1 MSSRSYLQ
9 TYLLRNLWCDCAQ
22 GSFSRFPCLCL
33 SLPCLWL
40 GMNSG
45 TFMAFMA
52 FRLGTTVAILAKEAS
67 IVTSNKFQPFVPDGM
82 TFYQLGSK
90 AILKTKNTSSTWERK
105 YIGVENLWT
114 LIKLFTIPFQIRSFS
129 FWQLSSQI
137 FVTAWR
143 AFWAQWKGEGWE
155 GTWWA
160 LVGDS
165 GDLWTLE
172 NCVGGTP
179 TQGRSRSMLCS
190 VFELGIQLRSHNI

>member
-1 MSSRSYLQ
+1 
-9 TYLLRNLWCDCAQ
+9 
-22 GSFSRFPCLCL
+22 
-33 SLPCLWL
+33 
-40 GMNSG
+40 MNSG

-114 LIKLFTIPFQIRSFS
+114 LIKLFTIPFHIRSFS

-143 AFWAQWKGEGWE
+143 AFWAQHRLLALCEKAEKAREEPWSGTLGTFGPLRTVLAAHPPRGDPGQCFAVCSNWE
-155 GTWWA
+155 F
-160 LVGDS
+160 
-165 GDLWTLE
+165 
-172 NCVGGTP
+172 N
-179 TQGRSRSMLCS
+179 
-190 VFELGIQLRSHNI
+190 

>member
-1 MSSRSYLQ
+1 
-9 TYLLRNLWCDCAQ
+9 
-22 GSFSRFPCLCL
+22 
-33 SLPCLWL
+33 
-40 GMNSG
+40 MNSG

-114 LIKLFTIPFQIRSFS
+114 LIKLFTILFQIWSFS
-129 FWQLSSQI
+129 FIANLCHSVKSILSSTQTPCI
-137 FVTAWR
+137 V
-143 AFWAQWKGEGWE
+143 WKGWE
-155 GTWWA
+155 GTWGA

-190 VFELGIQLRSHNI
+190 VLKLGIQLRSHNI